1 MWGRNPENNR
11 AGTLLESH
19 CDSSESV
26 AIHSRFRTKKTYTY
40 IDIHS
45 IVVACGVQSYKG
57 FVRCRHP
64 MFEV

>member
-26 AIHSRFRTKKTYTY
+26 AIHSRFRTMPTCTHFCLDLSHDQNLGPFASHFIKQLK
-40 IDIHS
+40 
-45 IVVACGVQSYKG
+45 
-57 FVRCRHP
+57 
-64 MFEV
+64 